1 MLTLHG
7 CRRTRHAPSESG
19 RHRGAE
25 PSGPSR
31 PADSAGF
38 DPSGFDPSGFER
50 NGVDRIPE
58 GDRTST
64 PRTFFVIFI
73 GGSVGLGAVAFGW
86 VGMTF
91 GLGLWATISAIAVGT
106 AVGIVLLIPLVL
118 LGSRTATNNAT
129 SLRVRRSASGA
140 G

>member
-1 MLTLHG
+1 MGIDPARLPEDPA
-7 CRRTRHAPSESG
+7 HARAGG
-19 RHRGAE
+19 RHRGDDL
-25 PSGPSR
+25 P
-31 PADSAGF
+31 GF
-38 DPSGFDPSGFER
+38 EPSGFER

-64 PRTFFVIFI
+64 PATFFVIFI

-86 VGMTF
+86 VGLTF

-129 SLRVRRSASGA
+129 ASGA
-140 G
+140 AFGVRGRLVGSGIGLLTCLV

>member
-1 MLTLHG
+1 MGVEPHG
-7 CRRTRHAPSESG
+7 APGEV
-19 RHRGAE
+19 A
-25 PSGPSR
+25 PR
-31 PADSAGF
+31 PQGI
-38 DPSGFDPSGFER
+38 GPSGFEH

-58 GDRTST
+58 SDRTST
-64 PRTFFVIFI
+64 PGTFFVIFI

-86 VGMTF
+86 VGLTF

-129 SLRVRRSASGA
+129 ASGA
-140 G
+140 AFGVRGRLVGSGIGLATCLISVA